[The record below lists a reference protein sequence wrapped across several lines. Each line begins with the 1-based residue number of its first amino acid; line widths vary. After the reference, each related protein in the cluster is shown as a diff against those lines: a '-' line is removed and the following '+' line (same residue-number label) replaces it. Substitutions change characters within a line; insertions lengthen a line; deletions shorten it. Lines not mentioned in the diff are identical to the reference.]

1 LAGIRASIWKLAS
14 KRPSP
19 PSPVII
25 TDGKRTHRVIT
36 VSVLGGLGNQMFQY
50 AAAKALACK
59 HDVELI
65 IDQSAFRSYALRS
78 FLLDRL
84 QVPEAAQSLEKRS
97 IDTPVRARN
106 FAAAQWLGRTNR
118 LLTRFGVRTLPQPG
132 NAYTEPSFQFDPRF
146 FTLGNSISLYGYFQS
161 ERYFI
166 DIADR
171 LRASF
176 RPLEALGTHA
186 QAMAD
191 RIARSDLP
199 VSVHIRRGD
208 YVKSAETA
216 RVHGVLD
223 AVYYRKA
230 LHVLQ
235 GALAA
240 PITVFVFSD
249 DPDEAEA
256 MLDFVPGNNLVHVRG
271 DPDRSWEDMALMAQ
285 CRHHVIANSSFSWWG
300 AWLNSSADKIVIA
313 PRQWFT
319 AGELRQR
326 NTCDL
331 YPPDWILI

>member
-1 LAGIRASIWKLAS
+1 
-14 KRPSP
+14 
-19 PSPVII
+19 
-25 TDGKRTHRVIT
+25 VIT
-36 VSVLGGLGNQMFQY
+36 VSILGGLGNQMFQY
-50 AAAKALACK
+50 AAAKALASRYG
-59 HDVELI
+59 VELI

-84 QVPEAAQSLEKRS
+84 QVPEAAQSMEKSS
-97 IDTPVRARN
+97 IDTPVRAKN
-106 FAAAQWLGRTNR
+106 FAAAQWLGRTSRVLN
-118 LLTRFGVRTLPQPG
+118 RFGVRTLPQPRK
-132 NAYTEPSFQFDPRF
+132 AYTEPSFQFDPTF
-146 FTLGNSISLYGYFQS
+146 FALGSSISLYGYFQS

-171 LRASF
+171 LRDSF
-176 RPLEALGTHA
+176 RPRDALGA
-186 QAMAD
+186 QAQAIAD

-199 VSVHIRRGD
+199 VSIHIRRGD

-223 AVYYRKA
+223 RAYYRKA
-230 LHVLQ
+230 LHLLQ
-235 GALAA
+235 GALAS

-249 DPDEAEA
+249 DSDEAEA
-256 MLDFVPGNNLVHVRG
+256 ILDFIPRNNLVHVRG

-285 CRHHVIANSSFSWWG
+285 CRHHVVANSSFSWWG
-300 AWLNSSADKIVIA
+300 AWLNPSSDKIVIA